1 MHVQRHYM
9 GFGPKF
15 VTLVKETIRFSSAR
29 VWKPS
34 TLKCDRPYEK
44 GAYGEKY
51 EIAVLTRN

>member
-1 MHVQRHYM
+1 M